1 MDGVIRS
8 DVKVVESPRRVKL
21 YDVLL
26 RFLGLAFTLAAAILV
41 GASKETKT
49 VPISLAD
56 NSPPLHLTFTAK
68 WQYMSA
74 FV

>member
-1 MDGVIRS
+1 MDGVRS
-8 DVKVVESPRRVKL
+8 DVKVVESPRRVRL

-26 RFLGLAFTLAAAILV
+26 RFLGLVFTLAAAVLV
-41 GASKETKT
+41 GATKETKT
-49 VPISLAD
+49 VLAD
-56 NSPPLHLTFTAK
+56 GLPTLHLTFTAK

>member
-1 MDGVIRS
+1 MDGVRS
-8 DVKVVESPRRVKL
+8 DVKVVESPRRVRL
-21 YDVLL
+21 GDVLL
-26 RFLGLAFTLAAAILV
+26 RFLGLVFTLAAAVVV

-56 NSPPLHLTFTAK
+56 SLPTLHLTFTAK

>member
-1 MDGVIRS
+1 MDGVRS
-8 DVKVVESPRRVKL
+8 DVKVVESPRRVRL

-26 RFLGLAFTLAAAILV
+26 RFLGLVFTLAAAVLV
-41 GASKETKT
+41 GATKETKT

-56 NSPPLHLTFTAK
+56 GLPTLHLTFTAK